1 VLLQI
6 HWWRIVLAAVVLE
19 AVLLVIAIPLNMSA
33 NGQAILLALVVP
45 LCFVATFLGSWWVA
59 RRAGRLFLLHGLL
72 VGALAALIYAALT
85 LKVNLPS
92 AYIVANYLK
101 LVGGIAGGVM
111 AQWLQRRQAIERA
124 ASPSP

>member
-6 HWWRIVLAAVVLE
+6 HWWRVVLAAVVVE

-33 NGQAILLALVVP
+33 NGRAILLALVVP
-45 LCFVATFLGSWWVA
+45 LCFVATFLGGWWVA

-72 VGALAALIYAALT
+72 VGALAAVIYGALT
-85 LKVNLPS
+85 LKVSLPS

-101 LVGGIAGGVM
+101 LVAGAAGGVM
-111 AQWLQRRQAIERA
+111 GQWLQRRQTIERA
-124 ASPSP
+124 SSQSP